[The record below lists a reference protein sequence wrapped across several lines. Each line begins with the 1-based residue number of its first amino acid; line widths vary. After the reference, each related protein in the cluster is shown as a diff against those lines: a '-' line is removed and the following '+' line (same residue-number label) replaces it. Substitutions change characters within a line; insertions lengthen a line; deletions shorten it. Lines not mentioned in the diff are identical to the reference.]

1 MNHHSQITIFGASG
15 LIGRHLVRRVA
26 QTGAVIRV
34 PTRDLEKSLVLKPMG
49 GPGQIAPVLCA
60 LRSDAS
66 VAEAIGKADTVV
78 NLVGTLYEKGRDSF
92 QAIHVEGAAR
102 IARAARECGA
112 RRFIHV
118 SSLAADK
125 NSPASYGRSKAA
137 SEEAVRSIFP
147 EATIIRPSLVTG
159 PEDRFFSMFAKM
171 ARISPFLPLIGG
183 GGTQFQPVYVG
194 DVAEAMLRVLD
205 SPDTQGKVYA
215 LGGPQIYTFR
225 RLMEM
230 MLEAMGIRRQFV
242 AVPWG
247 LATMLGTVME
257 LLPCPPLTRDQVEL
271 LKSDNVV
278 CPGKCVHTLSDLGV
292 TPTPIETVL
301 PVF

>member
-1 MNHHSQITIFGASG
+1 MNHYSQMTIFGASG
-15 LIGRHLVRRVA
+15 FIGRHFVQRVA

-34 PTRDLEKSLVLKPMG
+34 PTRDLEKALILKPMG

-60 LRSDAS
+60 MHSEAS

-78 NLVGTLYEKGRDSF
+78 NMIGSLYEKGRDSF
-92 QAIHVEGAAR
+92 QAVHVEEAAR
-102 IARAARECGA
+102 VARAARACGA
-112 RRFIHV
+112 KRFIHI

-125 NSPASYGRSKAA
+125 NCASAYGRSKAA
-137 SEEAVRSIFP
+137 GEDAVRAIFP
-147 EATIIRPSLVTG
+147 EATIVRPSLVIG
-159 PEDRFFSMFAKM
+159 AEDQFFSLFAKM
-171 ARISPFLPLIGG
+171 AKISPYLPLIGG
-183 GGTQFQPVYVG
+183 GATQFQPVYVG
-194 DVAEAMLRVLD
+194 DVAEAMMRVLQT
-205 SPDTQGKVYA
+205 PGAQGKTYA

-230 MLEAMGIRRQFV
+230 MLDAMRLQRRLV
-242 AVPWG
+242 TVPWG
-247 LATMLGTVME
+247 IAQMLGTVME

-271 LKSDNVV
+271 LKTDCLV
-278 CPGKCVHTLSDLGV
+278 CPGKDVHTLGDLGV